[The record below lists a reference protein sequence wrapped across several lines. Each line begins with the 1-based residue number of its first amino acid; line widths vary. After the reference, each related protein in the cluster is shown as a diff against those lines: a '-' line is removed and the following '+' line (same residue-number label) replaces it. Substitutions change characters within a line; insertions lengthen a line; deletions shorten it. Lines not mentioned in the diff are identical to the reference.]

1 MLHGMIALQWE
12 PRVPEA
18 VGGIS
23 MNGVASDQQ
32 LLQIVNGAAP
42 DTIADVIAVMQK
54 IDQLLPG
61 NDGLKWFNLL
71 YLMVTQQVDG
81 QPPAGGWKDAQWL
94 THLDVVFAKLYFA
107 AVAGWLTQSGNTP
120 SSWNALFESRFKAG
134 VDRIQFA
141 LAGMNA
147 HINHD
152 LALALLQTDDD
163 LGLTPGLNSPEHD
176 DYESVNSLLKAVLP
190 AALQFLATGIV
201 GELAQDTGKIGRFLA
216 IWDIKVAR
224 DLAWDFADHLRSLDG
239 LSRTLALT
247 AQDQLTG
254 VIGRGLLLPI

>member
-1 MLHGMIALQWE
+1 
-12 PRVPEA
+12 
-18 VGGIS
+18 
-23 MNGVASDQQ
+23 MNGAPSDQQ
-32 LLQIVNGAAP
+32 LLQVMSGPAP
-42 DTIADVIAVMQK
+42 GTIAHVIAVMQQ

-61 NDGLKWFNLL
+61 NDGLKWFNRL
-71 YLMVTQQVDG
+71 YLMVTQEVDT

-94 THLDVVFAKLYFA
+94 TRLDVVFAKLYFA
-107 AVAGWLTQSGNTP
+107 AVAGFLTQSEKTP
-120 SSWNALFESRFKAG
+120 SSWNALFESRFKVG

-152 LALALLQTDDD
+152 LALALLQTDVE
-163 LGLTPGLNSPEHD
+163 LQLTPSVNSPEHD
-176 DYESVNSLLKAVLP
+176 DYENVNELLETVLP

-224 DLAWDFADHLRSLDG
+224 DLAWDFADQLRGLNG

-254 VIGRGLLLPI
+254 VIGRSLLLPV